1 MIRAGADDLTEA
13 LWIQVEDLVKWKATR
28 YISSLKLHGCTRG
41 LEFNDL
47 LQIGFVAMMEALST
61 YKLESGLF
69 APWFVIHLQKA
80 FVEASGLRTKRDRS
94 DPMDNSI
101 SLDLPL
107 SDDSDTDFLHEII
120 PDPEAEAALDF
131 VEEQLWHD
139 QLRNTLDDVMAELP
153 EKSCTVLRMRYYQQ
167 KTLVE
172 IASEFQVGTEMAR
185 QYELKALRELRK
197 PRNIRRLRPFIDFNY
212 YSGTGLGAFQATG
225 MSVQER
231 YLVREEELLHKRKR
245 RPSI

>member
-1 MIRAGADDLTEA
+1 MIHAGADNLTEA
-13 LWIQVEDLVKWKATR
+13 LWIQVEALARWKASK
-28 YISSLKLHGCTRG
+28 YISGLKLHGSTRG
-41 LEFNDL
+41 LEFDDL
-47 LQIGFVAMMEALST
+47 LQIGFLAMLEAVST
-61 YKLESGLF
+61 YKPENGLF
-69 APWFVIHLQKA
+69 APWFVIHIQKA

-94 DPMDNSI
+94 DPLDNST

-107 SDDSDTDFLHEII
+107 SDNVDTDSLHELI
-120 PDPEAEAALDF
+120 PDPEAEAALDSI
-131 VEEQLWHD
+131 EEQIWHD

-153 EKSCTVLRMRYYQQ
+153 EKSSTVLQMRYYQQ

-172 IASEFQVGTEMAR
+172 VASEFQVGTEMAR

-231 YLVREEELLHKRKR
+231 YLVREEEFRHKRKR